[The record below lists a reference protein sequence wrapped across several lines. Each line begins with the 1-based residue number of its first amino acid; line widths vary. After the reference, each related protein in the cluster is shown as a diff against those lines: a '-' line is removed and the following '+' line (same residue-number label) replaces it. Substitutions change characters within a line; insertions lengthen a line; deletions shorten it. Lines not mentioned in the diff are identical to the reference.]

1 MIQYMAEGVNH
12 IYLALGYTDFRK
24 QVTGLTSMV
33 ALQFK
38 LDPYSSISLF
48 LFCNKKH
55 SSIKALR
62 WDGNGF
68 VLATKSLADD
78 MKFQWSKTKGEL
90 RNISN
95 QEYRWLLEGL
105 QIDQRKAHPKI
116 IDTAN
121 NVF

>member
-1 MIQYMAEGVNH
+1 MIQYMAEGVEH

-24 QVTGLTSMV
+24 QITGLTSMV
-33 ALQFK
+33 ALHFK
-38 LDPYSSISLF
+38 LEPHSSNSLF

-55 SSIKALR
+55 NAIKALR

-68 VLATKSLADD
+68 VLATKSLVDS
-78 MKFQWSKTKGEL
+78 MKFQWPKTKGDL

-105 QIDQRKAHPKI
+105 QIDQRKAHPKK
-116 IDTAN
+116 IDVS
-121 NVF
+121 NVVF

>member
-78 MKFQWSKTKGEL
+78 MKFQWPKIKGEL

>member
-24 QVTGLTSMV
+24 QITGLTSMV

-78 MKFQWSKTKGEL
+78 MKFQWPKIKGEL